1 MSKMIAVCGSPESGK
16 TTFSLKLAQELYY
29 QKKGTVLFLS
39 PDMQIPSMAYTFPHS
54 KSSDLFS
61 IGKAL
66 DKTDIYTEDVLKQLV
81 PVKTMRNFGL
91 LGYTA
96 GENKYTYPRSTEDKI
111 AALFRAMKDIAD
123 YIVVDCVSDM
133 DDLITRMAIN
143 RTDSAIQMVAPDL
156 KSIAYYA
163 SQAEMYENIAEC
175 GIKTLCIRDRDVY
188 LPIEEIKSHF
198 KNVAFTL
205 PYSRPLK
212 QQAIT
217 GTLSERLSDIS
228 YRKQVAAIVKRVIK

>member
-16 TTFSLKLAQELYY
+16 TSFSLKLAQELYY

-39 PDMQIPSMAYTFPHS
+39 PDMRVPSMAYIFPHS

-81 PVKTMRNFGL
+81 PVKTMRNFGFF
-91 LGYTA
+91 GYTA
-96 GENKYTYPRSTEDKI
+96 GENKYSYPRPTEDKI
-111 AALFRAMKDIAD
+111 TALFRVMKEIAD
-123 YIVVDCVSDM
+123 YVIIDCVSDM

-143 RTDSAIQMVAPDL
+143 RANHVIQMAAPDL
-156 KSIAYYA
+156 KSIAYYN
-163 SQAEMYENIAEC
+163 SQAEMYENIAER
-175 GIKTLCIRDRDVY
+175 GIKALCIRDRDVY
-188 LPIEEIKSHF
+188 LPIKEVKSHF
-198 KNVAFTL
+198 KDISITL

-212 QQAIT
+212 QQVIT
-217 GTLSERLSDIS
+217 GTLSERLSDIH
-228 YRKQVAAIVKRVIK
+228 YRKQVSAIAERVM